1 MANPEVT
8 KGILGSI
15 PSLIGLATQLGTAIP
30 GLKKQKRIR
39 TQQGAAGEV
48 AGGVAR
54 AAVGASQTG
63 FGATRGLN
71 LRTGL
76 RQAGQVAKESGGAIA
91 QAAGRDERQTQ
102 ILQTQRNLRL
112 AEFGGDLADMGANIG
127 QSVIEAKAAR
137 DAELAANAEMIAGLE
152 EPQFDLGGGPL
163 LDPQGADAQAQQLS
177 QGEPQQV
184 ASPQGPLPEQGGPE
198 LRQAAASIDPLEA
211 FYGVPSKETIYRAAP
226 ELQLQHTLENLALQ
240 EAERQGLP
248 LARIYARIQRLQN
261 LPAIRAAQTRLEL
274 SEEFQD
280 F

>member
-1 MANPEVT
+1 
-8 KGILGSI
+8 
-15 PSLIGLATQLGTAIP
+15 
-30 GLKKQKRIR
+30 
-39 TQQGAAGEV
+39 
-48 AGGVAR
+48 
-54 AAVGASQTG
+54 
-63 FGATRGLN
+63 
-71 LRTGL
+71 
-76 RQAGQVAKESGGAIA
+76 
-91 QAAGRDERQTQ
+91 
-102 ILQTQRNLRL
+102 L

>member
-39 TQQGAAGEV
+39 TQQGAAGDV

-102 ILQTQRNLRL
+102 ILQTQRNMRL

-127 QSVIEAKAAR
+127 QSVVEAKSAR

-152 EPQFDLGGGPL
+152 VPQFDLGGGPL
-163 LDPQGADAQAQQLS
+163 LDPQGADAQAQQLT
-177 QGEPQQV
+177 QGEPQQE
-184 ASPQGPLPEQGGPE
+184 AAPQGPLPEQGGPE
-198 LRQAAASIDPLEA
+198 LRQAAASVDPLEA